1 MAPCWCELH
10 AREPKFGYKKK
21 ISTNRTLALA
31 GGIGTINIFKTICG
45 MNAYKEFW
53 LGYAVSRYNQL
64 KKYEKDPVV
73 DIFMHVSFVQSV
85 NLNTVL
91 CLICKLLDLELIY
104 YLYAMIAGC
113 LGLLAFN
120 FLWYSKLDI
129 KKKEGLKTKKPMF
142 SLLVYKLYSLFSTVF
157 FGLTVY
163 FLRQGT

>member
-1 MAPCWCELH
+1 
-10 AREPKFGYKKK
+10 
-21 ISTNRTLALA
+21 
-31 GGIGTINIFKTICG
+31 

-129 KKKEGLKTKKPMF
+129 KKRR
-142 SLLVYKLYSLFSTVF
+142 V
-157 FGLTVY
+157 
-163 FLRQGT
+163 